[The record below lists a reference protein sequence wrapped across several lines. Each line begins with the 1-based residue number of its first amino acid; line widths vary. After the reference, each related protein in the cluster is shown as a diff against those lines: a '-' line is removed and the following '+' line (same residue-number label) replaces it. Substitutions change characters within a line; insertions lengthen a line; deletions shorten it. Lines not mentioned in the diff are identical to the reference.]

1 MNETELTEIS
11 EFIYLLADSAK
22 KITMT
27 GFNLS
32 HQVIGK
38 EDGSPVTQY
47 DINAEKVII
56 NLIKEKFPVAHV
68 SEIYNFNIYIYVYIH
83 MCYTCKTYIYV
94 LNIESIY

>member
-47 DINAEKVII
+47 DITLK
-56 NLIKEKFPVAHV
+56 K
-68 SEIYNFNIYIYVYIH
+68 
-83 MCYTCKTYIYV
+83 
-94 LNIESIY
+94 

>member
-38 EDGSPVTQY
+38 EDGLS
-47 DINAEKVII
+47 
-56 NLIKEKFPVAHV
+56 LIH
-68 SEIYNFNIYIYVYIH
+68 I
-83 MCYTCKTYIYV
+83 
-94 LNIESIY
+94 